1 MFDAFVEAKRLY
13 LDDLAAGRIAEPSAD
28 DRFFKRVMDEI
39 GDPLP
44 YGVEP
49 NRRMLEA
56 IVRHD
61 YEQGIIPR
69 RMTVE
74 ELFAEIPGAAAAR

>member
-1 MFDAFVEAKRLY
+1 V
-13 LDDLAAGRIAEPSAD
+13 
-28 DRFFKRVMDEI
+28 I

-56 IVRHD
+56 IVQHD

-69 RMTVE
+69 RMTIE
-74 ELFAEIPGAAAAR
+74 ELFPWSG